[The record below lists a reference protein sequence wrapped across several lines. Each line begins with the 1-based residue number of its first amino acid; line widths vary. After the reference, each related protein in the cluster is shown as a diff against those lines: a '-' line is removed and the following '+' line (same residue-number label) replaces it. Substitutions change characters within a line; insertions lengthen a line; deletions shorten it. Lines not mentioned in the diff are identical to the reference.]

1 MSYWIATDGSITDNS
16 FLVNNVNIGDYVD
29 YKFTANSYT
38 SSGKTGYLNG
48 VKELSAICNIYVKGY
63 GALTALSL
71 EEGKYG
77 HYTFI
82 LKLETDYI
90 I

>member
-71 EEGKYG
+71 EEGKY
-77 HYTFI
+77 
-82 LKLETDYI
+82 
-90 I
+90 